1 MRNHWLVMEGDGPPA
16 PFQTRLAG
24 AGRHLPTT
32 HLSTHD
38 LMATTRHDTHIDLE
52 RLTGIRERRVSNGD
66 EDSYTLATAAA
77 LDCLGR
83 AQQDAASLDVV
94 ISCSITKFRDGLT
107 QWVEPTM
114 SGAVARAIGAP
125 HAMTFDLSNACAG
138 MLTGVT
144 VLNNWI
150 RQGTV
155 ERGLVVSGE
164 YISQLGQNA
173 ARHIRTIMSKEL
185 ACLTLGD
192 AGAALLL
199 ERAPAGSAS
208 IRIAGF
214 TTVAN
219 HSRLCLA
226 YPKGDDPGARMFTDS
241 RGIQRAA
248 IASTPYLLH
257 EILEA
262 AGISMHDIDHVITH
276 QTSARAIRKGM
287 AAVTASFGEGPR
299 HDAVITV
306 DRYGNTAS
314 TTHTVALVE
323 ELEAGRIRPGETIA
337 LVALASGLEIG
348 VVLLTLDENLVNRY
362 GHRD

>member
-1 MRNHWLVMEGDGPPA
+1 MAKHWLVMEGDGLPA
-16 PFQTRLAG
+16 PFRTRLAG
-24 AGRHLPTT
+24 AGRHLPAT
-32 HLSTHD
+32 HLTTD
-38 LMATTRHDTHIDLE
+38 ELMATTRHNTHIDLE
-52 RLTGIRERRVSNGD
+52 RLTGIRERRVSIGD
-66 EDSYTLATAAA
+66 EDSYSLATSAA

-83 AQQDAASLDVV
+83 SAQNAAALDVV
-94 ISCSITKFRDGLT
+94 ISCSITKFRGGST

-114 SGAVARAIGAP
+114 SGAVAHAIGAER
-125 HAMTFDLSNACAG
+125 AMTFDLSNACAG

-173 ARHIRTIMSKEL
+173 ARHIRNIMSNEL

-199 ERAPAGSAS
+199 ERAPAGSAGIS
-208 IRIAGF
+208 LAGF
-214 TTVAN
+214 TTVAD

-226 YPKGDDPGARMFTDS
+226 YPKGDDPGARMFTNS
-241 RGIQRAA
+241 RAIQRAA
-248 IASTPYLLH
+248 IADTPLLLH
-257 EILEA
+257 EVLDA
-262 AGISMHDIDHVITH
+262 ASISLHDIDHVITH

-287 AAVTASFGEGPR
+287 AAVTASFGEGPQ

-314 TTHTVALVE
+314 TTHTVALVD

-337 LVALASGLEIG
+337 LIALASGLEIG
-348 VVLLTLDENLVNRY
+348 VVLLTVDEDLVNRY
-362 GHRD
+362 GHSH